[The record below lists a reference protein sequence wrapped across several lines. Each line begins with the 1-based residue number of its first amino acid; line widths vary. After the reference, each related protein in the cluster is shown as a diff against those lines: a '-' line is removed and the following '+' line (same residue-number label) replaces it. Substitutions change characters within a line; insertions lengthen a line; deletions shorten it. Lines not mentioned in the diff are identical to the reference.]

1 MGGSPVK
8 IIKKTIDKAFGGGSD
23 APAVSAT
30 SAIQDR
36 REEVVKETAPKAK
49 KLVNRR
55 IRRSRRTR
63 SRLAGFAPSPVEAL
77 GTGVR
82 NPTGTGKTKLG
93 AQMDRGI
100 PEYKRNPRFIDL
112 KKSCE
117 CKTDCECQK
126 ERKKEDE

>member
-1 MGGSPVK
+1 MGGSPAK

-23 APAVSAT
+23 PAPAVSAT

-55 IRRSRRTR
+55 IRRTRRAR
-63 SRLAGFAPSPVEAL
+63 SELAGDFTQTAAL

-82 NPTGTGKTKLG
+82 NPTSTGKTKLG
-93 AQMDRGI
+93 A
-100 PEYKRNPRFIDL
+100 
-112 KKSCE
+112 
-117 CKTDCECQK
+117 
-126 ERKKEDE
+126 

>member
-1 MGGSPVK
+1 MGGSPIKV
-8 IIKKTIDKAFGGGSD
+8 IKKTITNAFGGGSD

-36 REEVVKETAPKAK
+36 REEVIKETAPKAK

-55 IRRSRRTR
+55 IRRSKRNR
-63 SRLAGFAPSPVEAL
+63 SQLAGDFTQTAAL

-93 AQMDRGI
+93 A
-100 PEYKRNPRFIDL
+100 
-112 KKSCE
+112 
-117 CKTDCECQK
+117 
-126 ERKKEDE
+126 